1 MPPNSPAAPIDLPQT
16 LAQLPLFSDMVPQEL
31 AELAKGCQLQRLDRG
46 EGVFRF
52 GDPCHSFHVVLQ
64 GQVKL
69 FRLSPAGQEKIIE
82 LLGPG
87 ATFGEALMFTDRP
100 YIVNAQAL
108 APTLLLNVGKA
119 AVLAEIAR
127 DSRFALRMLAGMSRR
142 MHRLVNDVQG
152 YALLSGVQRVI
163 GYLLHEMEAREGEAP
178 APDGKVA
185 LSYSKSMIASRLS
198 ITPEYF
204 SRILRDLEDH
214 GLIQVD
220 GRNIHIQDT
229 ARLAQ
234 YLAM

>member
-1 MPPNSPAAPIDLPQT
+1 MSPPHTVAPADLPRI
-16 LAQLPLFSDMVPQEL
+16 LSQLPLFSDMQPEELLEL
-31 AELAKGCQLQRLDRG
+31 AQGCRVLRLDRG
-46 EGVFRF
+46 DGVFRY
-52 GDPCHSFHVVLQ
+52 GDPCNSFHVVLS

-69 FRLSPAGQEKIIE
+69 FAVSPSGQEKIIE

-100 YIVNAQAL
+100 YIVNAHAL
-108 APTLLLNVGKA
+108 SPTHILNVSKA

-142 MHRLVNDVQG
+142 LHRLVNDVQG
-152 YALLSGVQRVI
+152 YALHSGVQRVI
-163 GYLLHEMEAREGEAP
+163 GYLLHEMEAREGTP
-178 APDGKVA
+178 GSPDGKVA

-220 GRNIHIQDT
+220 GRNITIQDT
-229 ARLAQ
+229 ERLAQ